1 MSGPKIFSNFK
12 TYAFKCHAKDIIV
25 GWGLAFKHV
34 IGPGHGAVARNAV
47 PVLRDAS
54 DQEQFERQDLDLAQ
68 GQDSR
73 AAGSSTGKSAQLETD
88 EMIYK
93 ELARLMTFKLQANTD
108 SDSESDFESERDV
121 FKNCQR
127 NYYRGPSC
135 AAESQAN
142 LLLPAL

>member
-12 TYAFKCHAKDIIV
+12 TYAFKCHAKDITV

-54 DQEQFERQDLDLAQ
+54 DQEQLEHQDLDLAK

-88 EMIYK
+88 EMIDK
-93 ELARLMTFKLQANTD
+93 ELARLLTLQANTD

-127 NYYRGPSC
+127 DYNRGPSC

-142 LLLPAL
+142 LLFSAL